1 MIMEID
7 INKIIIDV
15 RAASEA
21 LDTALHDA
29 LDARAL
35 HVQNESWVDDARAA
49 RYAREARAA
58 RAARDALDTAL
69 DALDAL
75 DKNSRGE

>member
-1 MIMEID
+1 MEID

-29 LDARAL
+29 LDAHAL
-35 HVQNESWVDDARAA
+35 HA
-49 RYAREARAA
+49 AREARAA

-69 DALDAL
+69 DALDGL
-75 DKNSRGE
+75 HYLYGRREVDWRQ